1 MPTEPPANTPRPA
14 ELPAGA
20 GVSLRIG
27 ERWEGHV
34 EGVIAEVE
42 PLASA
47 AAGTDERR
55 TSSRILLSTPDGARE
70 LLLVLPRGVD
80 APVAVGERIEAHTES
95 RVLGIHPLTDL
106 WIRAGGE
113 LRLASSDSGDPAIAN
128 GWEIGAPQPA
138 EAPPP
143 KANGMATRV
152 DQAVL
157 FRRGEVLGAVGG
169 NLWRCLYTA
178 EGPWWITGHAVAWG
192 PGNLPPDASSYF
204 RYALVRG
211 AR

>member
-1 MPTEPPANTPRPA
+1 MSVDAHANTPEPA

-27 ERWEGHV
+27 ERWEGHA

-42 PLASA
+42 PLPSA
-47 AAGTDERR
+47 PGADERR
-55 TSSRILLSTPDGARE
+55 ASSRILLSTPGGQRE
-70 LLLVLPRGVD
+70 LLLVLPRGVE

-95 RVLGIHPLTDL
+95 RVLGIHPVTDL
-106 WIRAGGE
+106 WIVAGGE
-113 LRLASSDSGDPAIAN
+113 LRLASSDSGDPAIAI
-128 GWEIGAPQPA
+128 GWEIGAPQPSD
-138 EAPPP
+138 APPP
-143 KANGMATRV
+143 RANGMATRV
-152 DQAVL
+152 EQAVL
-157 FRRGEVLGAVGG
+157 FRRREALGRVGG
-169 NLWRCLYTA
+169 NLWRCLETA
-178 EGPWWITGHAVAWG
+178 EGPWWISGHAVAWG

>member
-1 MPTEPPANTPRPA
+1 MSVDASANTPEPA

-20 GVSLRIG
+20 GISLRIG
-27 ERWEGHV
+27 ERWEGHA

-42 PLASA
+42 PLPSA
-47 AAGTDERR
+47 PGTDGRR
-55 TSSRILLSTPDGARE
+55 AGSRILLTSPNGLRE
-70 LLLVLPRGVD
+70 LLLVLPRGVT

-95 RVLGIHPLTDL
+95 RVLGIHPITDL
-106 WIRAGGE
+106 WICAGGE
-113 LRLASSDSGDPAIAN
+113 LRLASSDSGDPAIAI
-128 GWEIGAPQPA
+128 GWEIGAPQLS

-152 DQAVL
+152 DQPVL
-157 FRRGEVLGAVGG
+157 FRRGEAFGAVGG
-169 NLWRCLYTA
+169 NLWRCLETV

-192 PGNLPPDASSYF
+192 PGNLPPDASSYS
-204 RYALVRG
+204 RYSLVRG